1 MIEVGVDVDQHCHNL
16 RLFYLGGSFGGGS
29 RMESLASRAREVL
42 FEPRATF
49 KAVDSEFTKPGE
61 IWGKYVIPLALLGP
75 VAGALSRFVFGRRL
89 GGATLGEPV
98 TLIGALLW
106 GAVAFVIALV
116 AIFILAQIIS
126 QLAPGFG
133 GQKNYVQA
141 LKVSAYASTPALVAG
156 VFNIHG
162 LFYVVT
168 ILVSLY
174 SLYLLYIALP
184 ILMKVP
190 KDRAMG
196 YTAVVMIAAVVL
208 FLLES
213 VRDYMTF

>member
-1 MIEVGVDVDQHCHNL
+1 
-16 RLFYLGGSFGGGS
+16 
-29 RMESLASRAREVL
+29 METLTSRARAVL

-49 KAVDSEFTKPGE
+49 KEIDSEFTKPGT
-61 IWGKYVIPLALLGP
+61 IWGKYVIPLAVIGP
-75 VAGALSRFVFGRRL
+75 LMGALGRLVFGRRM
-89 GGATLGEPV
+89 GGATLGDPV
-98 TLIGALLW
+98 TLTGAIIW
-106 GAVAFVIALV
+106 GVVAFIVAV
-116 AIFILAQIIS
+116 GAIFILAQIIS
-126 QLAPGFG
+126 NLAPGFG
-133 GQKNYVQA
+133 GQKNDVQA

-156 VFNIHG
+156 VFGIHG

-168 ILVSLY
+168 ILISLY

-196 YTAVVMIAAVVL
+196 YTAVIIIAAIVL
-208 FLLES
+208 FLLQS

>member
-1 MIEVGVDVDQHCHNL
+1 
-16 RLFYLGGSFGGGS
+16 
-29 RMESLASRAREVL
+29 METLTSRARAVL

-49 KAVDSEFTKPGE
+49 KEVDSEFTKPGD

-75 VAGALSRFVFGRRL
+75 LAGAVGRLLFGKRM
-89 GGATLGEPV
+89 GSQTLGDHV
-98 TLIGALLW
+98 TIT
-106 GAVAFVIALV
+106 GAVIWAVVGFVIAV
-116 AIFILAQIIS
+116 AGIFILTQIIS

-133 GQKNYVQA
+133 GQKNDVQA
-141 LKVSAYASTPALVAG
+141 LKVAAYASTPALVAG

-162 LFYVVT
+162 LFYVVA
-168 ILVSLY
+168 IIVSLY
-174 SLYLLYIALP
+174 SLYLLYVGLP

-196 YTAVVMIAAVVL
+196 YTAVVIIGAIVL

-213 VRDYMTF
+213 VRDYMVF